1 MRTAHMIS
9 KAAACILTIALAM
22 TAAAVTAQ
30 RADVPAP
37 SGVPVTV
44 TKVVARSLDRPLL
57 LPGDLIAFQD
67 VEIRAKVAGFVD
79 AVNVDR
85 GSMVR
90 RGELLVRIV
99 APELVAQRTEADAR
113 IQS

>member
-37 SGVPVTV
+37 SGVPVNV
-44 TKVVARSLDRPLL
+44 KKVLARSLDRPLL

-79 AVNVDR
+79 AVDLDR
-85 GSMVR
+85 GYMVR
-90 RGELLVRIV
+90 PGELILHI
-99 APELVAQRTEADAR
+99 AASQL
-113 IQS
+113 